1 MAVTRKRAA
10 PLASSKKAAQVPAA
24 PVELARAPRAAA
36 DAALELAGGD
46 WRRLRAALEP
56 DGRVSVTVVNR
67 VR

>member
-1 MAVTRKRAA
+1 MAVTRKRVTRQ
-10 PLASSKKAAQVPAA
+10 KATQVPAA
-24 PVELARAPRAAA
+24 PVDVARAPRAAV

-46 WRRLRAALEP
+46 KRRLRAALEP